1 MRPRDP
7 RLGAALAVTL
17 ALLPAC
23 ATADEIS
30 ALRLAVGVFEWNLH
44 PAAAGELA
52 VQYRGGLNTGPLHPI
67 VGGKVTTDAAAFV
80 FAGFGVDVKLG
91 RRFVLRPSFAP
102 GFYRQGRGKDLGAV
116 PNYRTAIEVAL
127 RLDGGRRLGLEVDHI
142 SNAGSAPTN
151 PGEESIVLTFSFP
164 LGKRGPGSLPPP

>member
-1 MRPRDP
+1 MSLRGPW
-7 RLGAALAVTL
+7 LGAALAAPL

-23 ATADEIS
+23 AAGDEVSQIRV
-30 ALRLAVGVFEWNLH
+30 AGGVFEWNL
-44 PAAAGELA
+44 PRAAAVELA

-80 FAGFGVDVKLG
+80 FAGFGLDVNLG

-116 PNYRTAIEVAL
+116 LDFRTAIEIAL
-127 RLDGGRRLGLEVDHI
+127 RLGGGCRLGLEVDHV

-151 PGEESIVLTFSFP
+151 RGEESLVLTFAFP
-164 LGKRGPGSLPPP
+164 LGKR